1 MAIFDGFILLIPII
15 CLIIYFF
22 KYKFKKIRLLT
33 LLSLISLSIAFIFM
47 LTFWVLEYLILNPE
61 RLFKNEDYSYR
72 LIHEQKVY
80 NSFIRVYK
88 LEDALS
94 RNAIEVRS
102 EIEILP
108 GMYFTRILGYQ
119 YEASDAI
126 INVTNLNDIHFIH

>member
-1 MAIFDGFILLIPII
+1 
-15 CLIIYFF
+15 
-22 KYKFKKIRLLT
+22 
-33 LLSLISLSIAFIFM
+33 M